1 MFDLLLAQLPVNYIA
16 RMDQYDGLESK
27 VALALTSSQV
37 AKNNLVQ
44 EFGIGEDIPF
54 TFFFWGDGSLQVVVQ
69 MVREKMLLSVPD
81 RLNFCTEMMRS
92 ICSVMDIDA
101 ISFVAEGFET
111 LDKKSAAEKELKQVF
126 MEGDSSVRECL
137 VVTHCEVNKVS
148 DKIEMILV
156 SLPYEYRLGRE
167 INWDAP
173 ISFVNSMNKVLKT
186 SSISNMLTDAIRVQ
200 WNSDAS
206 DDEFDATFDSVVANG
221 FQIYAF

>member
-1 MFDLLLAQLPVNYIA
+1 M
-16 RMDQYDGLESK
+16 
-27 VALALTSSQV
+27 ALALTSSQV

-54 TFFFWGDGSLQVVVQ
+54 TFFFWGDGVLRVIVQ
-69 MVREKMLLSVPD
+69 MVREKMLLPAPD
-81 RLNFCTEMMRS
+81 RLGFCTEMMQS
-92 ICSVMDIDA
+92 ICSVMNIDA

-111 LDKKSAAEKELKQVF
+111 LDKKSAAEKELRQIF
-126 MEGDSSVRECL
+126 SEGDNSVRECL
-137 VVTHCEVNKVS
+137 VVTHCEVNRVS

-167 INWDAP
+167 VDWNAP

-186 SSISNMLTDAIRVQ
+186 SSISNMLTDAIRIQ
-200 WNSDAS
+200 WDSSAS
-206 DDEFDATFDSVVANG
+206 DDEFDDAFNSVAASG